1 MKMHQVKLDTIP
13 YKDWYRNQPIEWRNR
28 MFEIR
33 VEHEA
38 YAQYQE
44 QRAAKLEI
52 LNLQTARFLRS
63 KGVLK

>member
-1 MKMHQVKLDTIP
+1 MYQLKADTIP
-13 YKDWYRNQPIEWRNR
+13 YKDWYRNQPIEWRTR

-44 QRAAKLEI
+44 QRTAKLEM
-52 LNLQTARFLRS
+52 LNLQVARYLREH
-63 KGVLK
+63 GVIK